1 MRQRLLVVDVDTRS
15 PTGDNQILNPDRKIN
30 WHDLEMK
37 GPGFVSQA
45 ISNHYLYAMVHGY
58 DYKYYQAQEMPEHFA
73 TWIFPTTTLLLPWMP
88 MRLSHILRFRL
99 NGCSI
104 DGESY
109 VPPIYKLH
117 VRAYADTTP

>member
-73 TWIFPTTTLLLPWMP
+73 TWIRPHVFQELLPDYDFIVAMDADAIITHLEVPFEWMFN
-88 MRLSHILRFRL
+88 RWGI
-99 NGCSI
+99 
-104 DGESY
+104 
-109 VPPIYKLH
+109 
-117 VRAYADTTP
+117 VRTAYI